1 MAIKRLLSKRPNA
14 SVLIVVPTE
23 ILKDQWTLELG
34 TNNILDNCQVLI
46 INSVIKNSYAADFL
60 VIDECH
66 RLGSDQFS
74 TVFTCVSY
82 KLILCLTATLNRLD
96 EKEWIIKQYAPVC
109 DEVTLDECRRNGW
122 ISPFSE
128 YKIMI
133 ETDLSE
139 YMVHHRAFTNHFS
152 FFGFDFNV
160 SMNCVS
166 DYNARLKFAK
176 ETGCSVKDVSLH
188 AAQFIK
194 ALKARKAFVQNHP
207 KKVEIA
213 RDIISAFPDRKIIT
227 FSQTAKMAEAI
238 GVGGV
243 YHSKIPKVKRD
254 KIITEF
260 NNAKT
265 GVLNTVKA
273 ADEGLDV
280 KGLSV
285 GIVLCGTSSQIQ
297 RRQRLNALF

>member
-1 MAIKRLLSKRPNA
+1 M
-14 SVLIVVPTE
+14 
-23 ILKDQWTLELG
+23 
-34 TNNILDNCQVLI
+34 C
-46 INSVIKNSYAADFL
+46 
-60 VIDECH
+60 
-66 RLGSDQFS
+66 
-74 TVFTCVSY
+74 
-82 KLILCLTATLNRLD
+82 AT
-96 EKEWIIKQYAPVC
+96 
-109 DEVTLDECRRNGW
+109 
-122 ISPFSE
+122 
-128 YKIMI
+128 
-133 ETDLSE
+133 
-139 YMVHHRAFTNHFS
+139 
-152 FFGFDFNV
+152 
-160 SMNCVS
+160 
-166 DYNARLKFAK
+166 DYNKKLAFAK

-297 RRQRLNALF
+297 RRQRLGRSVRLSDSYSDSFMFHLVIAGTMDEEWLRKSSKGLSYVSLYDYELPDLLSGNLHREETFNEKQKHLFRF